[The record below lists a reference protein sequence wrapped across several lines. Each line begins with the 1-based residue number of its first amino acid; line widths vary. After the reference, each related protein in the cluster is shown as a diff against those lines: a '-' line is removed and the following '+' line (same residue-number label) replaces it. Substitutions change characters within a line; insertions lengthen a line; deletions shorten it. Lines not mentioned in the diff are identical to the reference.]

1 MSFFPFFVKEN
12 ISQKRKVGRTG
23 IPHEENSHVESAR
36 TLLFGVYLDFELWR
50 LRLSI
55 RTLS

>member
-23 IPHEENSHVESAR
+23 IPHEENSHVESEEPYYSGFTW
-36 TLLFGVYLDFELWR
+36 TLNFGG
-50 LRLSI
+50 
-55 RTLS
+55 